1 MEPEAISRRKTG
13 IFINKWNL
21 NSTLLS
27 YQWAKQIPREIMF
40 LETMRTETT
49 EAKRCSRTTGSAHQN
64 DTQTA
69 PGRTPQNQTLSVRR
83 KEMIKDG
90 RGK

>member
-1 MEPEAISRRKTG
+1 
-13 IFINKWNL
+13 
-21 NSTLLS
+21 
-27 YQWAKQIPREIMF
+27 MF

-49 EAKRCSRTTGSAHQN
+49 EAKRCSRTTGSAHQS

-69 PGRTPQNQTLSVRR
+69 LGRTPQNQTLSVRR